1 MVKAQV
7 LDTDKGVAKDMDMDM
22 DTATETDMVMEE
34 LPLATEVEVLMA
46 TETDMVAVKEVVE

>member
-7 LDTDKGVAKDMDMDM
+7 MDTDKVVAKDM